1 MQLPGAIIGGEQLA
15 GSISLDVIDPA
26 TGKLAGTILSADEA
40 QALAAVAAA
49 KAAFP
54 GWAARPLAERAA
66 ALGRC
71 ADILEAHAEDLARL
85 LTSEQGKPLGGMGS
99 RFELGGAAAWTRFT
113 TGLGLPVE
121 TIQDDG
127 ESHVAVH
134 RKPLGVVVS
143 ITPWNWPVMIAIWHI
158 MPAMLAGNTVVIK
171 PSPLTPLSTLRVVA
185 LLQEALPPGVLNAVA
200 GGDNL
205 GPVLT
210 SHPDVAKICFTGS
223 TRTGSAVMASAA
235 PTVKRLTLE
244 LGGNDAG
251 IVLPDCD
258 PAAIAEGLFW
268 GAFINNGQ
276 TCAALKRLYVHDSLY
291 DGVCDALTAY
301 AANIKTGNGLEEDS
315 LLGPIQNRM
324 QFDKVTRLVEQARS
338 DGGRVLCGGN
348 PVGGDGYFH
357 PVTLVADAARGM
369 ALVDEEQFGPAL
381 PIIRYTSLDDA
392 LEQAN
397 AVDVGLGGS
406 VWSSDS
412 ARARDI
418 AMQLECGTAW
428 VNKHGGLRPDTPFGG
443 VKGSGFGVEFGAHG
457 LDEFVSLHVIH
468 D

>member
-1 MQLPGAIIGGEQLA
+1 MQLSGAIVGGEQIA
-15 GSISLDVIDPA
+15 GAGKLDVLDPA
-26 TGKLAGTILSADEA
+26 TGKLAGQVLAAGDAEA
-40 QALAAVAAA
+40 KAAVAAA

-54 GWAARPLAERAA
+54 GWAARPQAERSAA
-66 ALGRC
+66 VARC
-71 ADILEAHAEDLARL
+71 ADILERNSEELARL
-85 LTSEQGKPLGGMGS
+85 LTREQGKPLGGMGS
-99 RFELGGAAAWTRFT
+99 RFELGGTVAWTRYT
-113 TGLGLPVE
+113 ASLSLPSEV
-121 TIQDDG
+121 IQDDAQ
-127 ESHVAVH
+127 SHVAIY

-158 MPAMLAGNTVVIK
+158 MPALQAGNTVVIK

-200 GGDNL
+200 GPDSI

-210 SHPDVAKICFTGS
+210 SHPDVAKVCFTGS
-223 TRTGSAVMASAA
+223 TRTGVKVMSSAA

-258 PAAIAEGLFW
+258 PGAIAEGLFW
-268 GAFINNGQ
+268 GALINNGQ
-276 TCAALKRLYVHDSLY
+276 TCAALKRLYVHDGIYEQVCQALK
-291 DGVCDALTAY
+291 GV
-301 AANIKTGNGLEEDS
+301 AAGVKTGNGFNEDS

-324 QFDKVTRLVEQARS
+324 QFDKVSRLVEQAKS
-338 DGGRVLCGGN
+338 AGGRVLCGGQASD
-348 PVGGDGYFH
+348 GEGYFY
-357 PVTLVADAARGM
+357 PVTLIADAEKGM

-381 PIIRYTSLDDA
+381 PIIRYSKLDDA

-397 AVDVGLGGS
+397 GLDVGLGGS
-406 VWSSDS
+406 VWSSDIT
-412 ARARDI
+412 RARDI

-443 VKGSGFGVEFGAHG
+443 VKASGFGVEFGPHG